1 MVYQLVV
8 FDVAGTTVLD
18 GDSVVSSLQQAL
30 WYRGV
35 DVPTRDV
42 VAVMGLSKPHAIA
55 QLLVM
60 HEEVTGDR
68 LRQAV
73 DLVHEDFRTVI
84 KHRYRT
90 DAAVGPAPGAMRV
103 FTSLR
108 RAGIRVALDTGFSRD
123 ILNVLLDRLGWREG
137 ETFDI
142 SIASDEVDRGRP
154 HPDLIH
160 YAMARAGVATPET
173 VVKVGDTQADLLQG
187 QAAKCGLV
195 VGVTYGSHSRTDLE
209 GPDVHIIEAL
219 PELLPIVGV
228 ESA

>member
-1 MVYQLVV
+1 MAYQLVV

-18 GDSVVSSLQQAL
+18 GDTVVSSLQQAL

-42 VAVMGLSKPHAIA
+42 VAVMGLPKPHAIA

-60 HEEVTGDR
+60 HEEVSGER
-68 LRQAV
+68 LRQTV

-84 KHRYRT
+84 KHRYRKE
-90 DAAVGPAPGAMRV
+90 AAVTPAPGATRV
-103 FTSLR
+103 FASLR

-123 ILNVLLDRLGWREG
+123 ILDVLLDRVGWREG

-160 YAMARAGVATPET
+160 YAMARARVVEPGAVA
-173 VVKVGDTQADLLQG
+173 KVGDTPADLLQG
-187 QAAKCGLV
+187 QAARCGLV
-195 VGVTYGSHSRTDLE
+195 VGVTYGTHTRTELE
-209 GPDVHIIEAL
+209 GPDVQVIDAL
-219 PELLPIVGV
+219 PALLPIMGV